1 MNDVVTVGYIGLG
14 HAGWPMAANVR
25 AAGYE
30 LVVRDADPERERAF
44 AEQYDATVADGA
56 EAFAG
61 AQVVVTM
68 LPNGDVVRDVLL
80 GEHGIAGALAR
91 DTVVIDTSSSD
102 PLGTRAL
109 GAELAAMGVHLVDAP
124 VSQPELGGLRDGRIT
139 LMVGG
144 DDEGA
149 LDRATPVLESMC
161 TWLFRMGG
169 LGSGHAM
176 KTLNNYTSAASI
188 VALAELADGRPQARP
203 GPRAD
208 ARRPERLHRAQ
219 LQLGVRLPRRG
230 ASAPVRLR
238 LHDRAPRQG
247 SRHRREP
254 HRVRGLR
261 ERAACAVAQIHRR
274 GPGRLGT
281 TADHTEVLRH
291 WEQRAGVEL
300 PTPPVPAQRVPAGIP
315 STD

>member
-109 GAELAAMGVHLVDAP
+109 GAELAPMGVHLVDAP

-188 VALAELADGRPQARP
+188 VALADSLMVGHKLGLDPARMLDVLNVSTGRNFSSAYAFRDE
-203 GPRAD
+203 G
-208 ARRPERLHRAQ
+208 
-219 LQLGVRLPRRG
+219 LPRRYDSDYTIALLVKDLG
-230 ASAPVRLR
+230 IAANLIESVGFESELPALLR
-238 LHDRAPRQG
+238 RYIAEALD
-247 SRHRREP
+247 E
-254 HRVRGLR
+254 
-261 ERAACAVAQIHRR
+261 
-274 GPGRLGT
+274 LGT

-315 STD
+315 SPD

>member
-1 MNDVVTVGYIGLG
+1 MNDVVSVGYIGLG

-56 EAFAG
+56 GAFAG

-109 GAELAAMGVHLVDAP
+109 GDDLAARGIRLIDAP

-144 DDEGA
+144 DDEDA
-149 LDRATPVLESMC
+149 LDRATPVLETMC
-161 TWLFRMGG
+161 TWLFRMGR

-188 VALAELADGRPQARP
+188 VALADSLMVGHKFGLDPAQMLDVLNVSTGRNFSSAYAFRDE
-203 GPRAD
+203 G
-208 ARRPERLHRAQ
+208 
-219 LQLGVRLPRRG
+219 LPRRYESDYTVALLVKDLG
-230 ASAPVRLR
+230 IAAHLIESMDFESELPALLR
-238 LHDRAPRQG
+238 RYIGEALDA
-247 SRHRREP
+247 
-254 HRVRGLR
+254 
-261 ERAACAVAQIHRR
+261 
-274 GPGRLGT
+274 LGT
-281 TADHTEVLRH
+281 SADHTEVLRH

-300 PTPPVPAQRVPAGIP
+300 PTTPVPERRVPAGIP
-315 STD
+315 LPD